1 MEDYQPLKGSLHKS
15 FGFKLDCKGHLADK
29 SVVYCLHCE
38 KSFSYHQHHSNTSLL
53 YHLRKKHPQI
63 ASEEGESD
71 SEITVI
77 SDNCNM
83 DFRGY
88 PLSSNVPPNFRRRG
102 ERGVSGQV
110 LDRRKS
116 TVWNYYIQLNEMF
129 VECNICKR
137 QLSYHNSTTTMREHL
152 VRKHNIR
159 DNVPPV
165 VDTTAVAGAPIP
177 ATSLQPMALPIFP
190 CSSSTSATTANTSLF
205 QPDLQIVV
213 KEEHQDAALSPE
225 QWAAKRARITVAPP
239 AVGGGAAANP
249 ASGQNLEPS
258 NSNNGLLYGESNN
271 FENNRSDNGAKQS
284 CDKRAS
290 VLTELIME
298 MVHRDLQP
306 LSVVEERG
314 FCLLLGCLEPQY
326 PVPSPSQ
333 LGSLIW
339 HRYDV
344 LKRHLQ
350 QYLQSGLASRAI
362 TLCTEYWQ
370 SVAGC
375 EVGTGGRP
383 FVTVSAHFVDKDW
396 RMARCVLQTR
406 PVPDIGESAGG
417 KGLAQF
423 GEILKEVLSEFHL
436 PQSSV
441 FCVVHDTLRT
451 SDGRATE
458 STRAKKKKDSHIGG
472 PGQTSQDIPECWVA
486 LHCAGEA
493 LKLCIQ
499 EGLKMDPVRQALAE
513 ARRIISHFHHNTHAA
528 TALIQKAEAA
538 NKPGACLVLDDPRR
552 WATAIDMCD
561 SLLELKWVVSS
572 VLEEQKAAPN
582 LADHQWRLIQE
593 LVPVLKTF
601 RIAASF
607 MSEDVNVSI
616 SALLPCLHGVS
627 RILGQHVAETSCP
640 VARGVM
646 ETVQSGMEQQWK
658 LGEDEALLENPAVL
672 SSFLDPRFKELRFL
686 SPHARSK
693 LHDRVKELLSAQAQ
707 TEADEMSLECDKGG
721 DDEEGEE
728 GTDRGLTNVRQENSK
743 ASVAPVDSPMSCGS
757 NEGDITVLQQ
767 QLKGLSQ
774 TSGFQVIEE
783 GLGESLRYTS
793 GNGPRRVS
801 AAAGLSNPLRGDT
814 KPSSYRLVSPTP
826 KSMYDILLGEDPT
839 ERMPEIHQQLENYI
853 AEPLCKR
860 SLSPLHWWRC
870 KEHRFPAVARLAR
883 TFLAIPATAVPADR
897 AFAPRETTVAQ
908 RRAILGPQH
917 LEHILFLHQNSDYVE
932 TLMGGSKVHNDGGS
946 DRNAAKQ
953 TRETLY
959 QSLVSYESMP

>member
-1 MEDYQPLKGSLHKS
+1 MFGMTMNQQDITEYLLK
-15 FGFKLDCKGHLADK
+15 
-29 SVVYCLHCE
+29 
-38 KSFSYHQHHSNTSLL
+38 
-53 YHLRKKHPQI
+53 PQNRWYE
-63 ASEEGESD
+63 ARLPS
-71 SEITVI
+71 VI
-77 SDNCNM
+77 SDNSNM

-88 PLSSNVPPNFRRRG
+88 PLSSNVPPNYRRRG
-102 ERGVSGQV
+102 ERGVAGQV

-165 VDTTAVAGAPIP
+165 LDNTAVAGAPIP
-177 ATSLQPMALPIFP
+177 ATALQPMALPGFP
-190 CSSSTSATTANTSLF
+190 CSSSTNAPTANTGLF

-213 KEEHQDAALSPE
+213 KEEQQDAALSPE
-225 QWAAKRARITVAPP
+225 QWAAKRARITIAPP
-239 AVGGGAAANP
+239 AVGDGATANP
-249 ASGQNLEPS
+249 APRQNLEPS
-258 NSNNGLLYGESNN
+258 NSNNGLLYSENSN
-271 FENNRSDNGAKQS
+271 FGDINRSENGVKQS
-284 CDKRAS
+284 SDKRTG

-298 MVHRDLQP
+298 MVYRDLQP

-314 FCLLLGCLEPQY
+314 FCLLLSCLEPQY

-350 QYLQSGLASRAI
+350 QYLQSGLAPRGI
-362 TLCTEYWQ
+362 TLCTECWQ

-383 FVTVSAHFVDKDW
+383 FITVSAHFVDKDW
-396 RMARCVLQTR
+396 RLARCVLQTR
-406 PVPDIGESAGG
+406 PMPDIREAACGRGFT
-417 KGLAQF
+417 QF
-423 GEILKEVLSEFHL
+423 GESLKEVLSEFHL

-441 FCVVHDTLRT
+441 FCIVHDAPRT
-451 SDGRATE
+451 SDGRGTE
-458 STRAKKKKDSHIGG
+458 STRLKKKKDSHIGG
-472 PGQTSQDIPECWVA
+472 PGQVPQDLPEGWVA

-499 EGLKMDPVRQALAE
+499 EGLRMDPVRQALAE
-513 ARRIISHFHHNTHAA
+513 ARRIISHFQHDAHAA
-528 TALIQKAEAA
+528 TALIHKAEAA
-538 NKPGACLVLDDPRR
+538 NKAGACLVLDDPGR

-627 RILGQHVAETSCP
+627 RILGQHVAETTCP

-646 ETVQSGMEQQWK
+646 ETVQSGMERQWR

-693 LHDRVKELLSAQAQ
+693 LHDRVKDLLSAQAQ
-707 TEADEMSLECDKGG
+707 TEADEISRECDKGG
-721 DDEEGEE
+721 DDEDGEE
-728 GTDRGLTNVRQENSK
+728 GTDKVMTNIRQDISK
-743 ASVAPVDSPMSCGS
+743 SSVAPMDSPMSCES
-757 NEGDITVLQQ
+757 NEGDITVLQH
-767 QLKGLSQ
+767 QLKVSQ
-774 TSGFQVIEE
+774 TSASQVIEE
-783 GLGESLRYTS
+783 GLGESLRYST
-793 GNGPRRVS
+793 GNGPRRVGGV
-801 AAAGLSNPLRGDT
+801 AGLSNPLKGDT
-814 KPSSYRLVSPTP
+814 KPPSYRQVSPIP

-860 SLSPLHWWRC
+860 SLSPLHWWRS

-932 TLMGGSKVHNDGGS
+932 KLMGGSKGHEDRGS

-959 QSLVSYESMP
+959 QSLVSYESMS